1 MLSHRSTRHGVD
13 ADGSATPDEDSMVN
27 VMRRKAATNLDSAC
41 MISSSKYFLAFSS
54 PPIYAKMNNVGISL
68 GNSFDSIFVLAK
80 ALKHMEFDRLKC
92 TPVVPSKSGTY
103 LIDDDDDEV
112 YAI

>member
-1 MLSHRSTRHGVD
+1 
-13 ADGSATPDEDSMVN
+13 
-27 VMRRKAATNLDSAC
+27 
-41 MISSSKYFLAFSS
+41 
-54 PPIYAKMNNVGISL
+54 MNNVGISL